1 MDNQNYTPE
10 ISIIVPVYQV
20 EKYLNRCVD
29 SVLNQTFKDFE
40 CILVD
45 DGSTD
50 NSPSICEYYKSKDSR
65 IKVIHKTNG
74 GLSDARNAGI
84 DIAIGKYICFLD
96 GDDCIHYE
104 MLDVLYNAIKNHN
117 CDVSLCQC
125 CSFFDDVPRTI
136 PSYKFEAYDLYKS
149 MVVKPE
155 FSSCNKLYSR
165 DIFENIRFPKGKIF
179 EDQFVVFKLL
189 NGKKIVSTD
198 DKLYFYYQRDDGISK
213 AKTYPENYDFIL
225 SVIEML
231 KDIPA
236 NEHVCVNYYKN
247 IAYERIG
254 IMLTNI
260 LYQEG
265 QFVNCKFNV
274 IKSIVKDN
282 FKIISSNYNL
292 YKNINLLMFTTNG
305 ILSKIEIKAGLH
317 PCKTVFNKIKYIIN
331 KGGI

>member
-74 GLSDARNAGI
+74 GLSDARNSGI
-84 DIAIGKYICFLD
+84 EIAIGKYICFLD
-96 GDDCIHYE
+96 GDDCIHHE
-104 MLDVLYNAIKNHN
+104 MLDVLYNTIINN
-117 CDVSLCQC
+117 DCEISMCDS
-125 CSFFDDVPRTI
+125 CSFYFDVPNTL
-136 PSYKFEAYDLYKS
+136 PTYKFEKYDVYKS
-149 MVVKPE
+149 MILKPRY
-155 FSSCNKLYSR
+155 SVCNRLYSKQV
-165 DIFENIRFPKGKIF
+165 FENIRFPKGKMF
-179 EDQFVVFKLL
+179 EDQFVIFKLL
-189 NGKKIVSTD
+189 NDKKIVSTD
-198 DKLYFYYQRDDGISK
+198 DKLYYYYQRDDGISK
-213 AKTYPENYDFIL
+213 TKTYPENYDFIY

-231 KDIPA
+231 KDIPKKEDQCA
-236 NEHVCVNYYKN
+236 FYFKKV
-247 IAYERIG
+247 AYDRLG

-265 QFVNCKFNV
+265 QFLNCNFDT
-274 IKSIVKDN
+274 IKSIVRDN
-282 FKIISSNYNL
+282 YKILRFKFNL
-292 YKNINLLMFTTNG
+292 FKNFNLRMLTTNG
-305 ILSKIEIKAGLH
+305 FLSKLEIKVGLH
-317 PCKTVFNKIKYIIN
+317 LWKTIFKKIKYIIN
-331 KGGI
+331 KGVY